1 MVENLST
8 LGARLKEERERL
20 GLTQVALALLTGAS
34 KSSQIGWESGRA
46 VPNAEYLATALTLG
60 MDVVYVLTGARS
72 DAAVMDAFR
81 RAAEATQMAG
91 VTEAERMAL
100 WVSLVHGMQQHGDQE
115 QQRRLVAAWIQC
127 SDVDKDVVLRMAEGL
142 AGSKKSG

>member
-8 LGARLKEERERL
+8 LGARLKEERERV
-20 GLTQVALALLTGAS
+20 GMTQVALASLTGAS

-60 MDVVYVLTGARS
+60 MDVVYVLTGMRS

-81 RAAEATQMAG
+81 RAAEATKMAS

-100 WVSLVHGMQQHGDQE
+100 WVSLVNGMQQHGDQE
-115 QQRRLVAAWIQC
+115 RQRRLVAAWSRC
-127 SDVDKDVVLRMAEGL
+127 SDADQDVVLRMAEGL
-142 AGSKKSG
+142 AATPKT